1 MQQDLQALKKVAVG
15 VTGVLMLFAAGV
27 ARVSAEGDSRADV
40 LERIQPVGY
49 AQPSGAPESAAA
61 APAPAPVP
69 TAEPAPAPVATAE
82 PAPVPAA
89 EAGATAVDG
98 QAVFGK
104 ACIVCHG
111 AGVAS
116 APKLG
121 DAAAWAPRIAQGK
134 DTLLTHALNGFQG
147 SSGMMPPKGGFT
159 NLSDDEVSAAID
171 YMVSQSQ

>member
-1 MQQDLQALKKVAVG
+1 MQQDLQALKKMAVG
-15 VTGVLMLFAAGV
+15 VTGALMLFAAGA

-49 AQPSGAPESAAA
+49 AQPSGAPESAAP
-61 APAPAPVP
+61 APAPAKP
-69 TAEPAPAPVATAE
+69 APAPAPVATAE
-82 PAPVPAA
+82 SAPAPAA
-89 EAGATAVDG
+89 EMGATTAVDG

-104 ACIVCHG
+104 ACVVCHG
-111 AGVAS
+111 AGVAG

>member
-1 MQQDLQALKKVAVG
+1 VIQQDLQALKKVAVG
-15 VTGVLMLFAAGV
+15 VTGALMLFAAGV
-27 ARVSAEGDSRADV
+27 ARVAAEGDSRADV

-49 AQPSGAPESAAA
+49 AQRSGAPESAAA
-61 APAPAPVP
+61 APATAKPAPVAI
-69 TAEPAPAPVATAE
+69 AEPAPAP
-82 PAPVPAA
+82 AA
-89 EAGATAVDG
+89 EMGATAVDG
-98 QAVFGK
+98 QAVYGK
-104 ACIVCHG
+104 ACMVCHG
-111 AGVAS
+111 AGVAG

-147 SSGMMPPKGGFT
+147 RSGVMPAKGGST